1 MSRTLKQSPRDKEYW
16 SARPAKGSQQPGK
29 ATKKFTHHRER
40 READRCIKNECVYPG
55 HCNCEGCIQDRRE
68 A

>member
-40 READRCIKNECVYPG
+40 RIAVREIAQEAIEVMP
-55 HCNCEGCIQDRRE
+55 
-68 A
+68 